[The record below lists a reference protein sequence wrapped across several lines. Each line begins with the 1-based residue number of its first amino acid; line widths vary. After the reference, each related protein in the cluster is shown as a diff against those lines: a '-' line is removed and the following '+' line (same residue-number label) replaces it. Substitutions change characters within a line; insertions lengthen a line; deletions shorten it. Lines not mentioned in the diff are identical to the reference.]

1 MKGKYLC
8 VGLLLILTSCGWGRN
23 KLQPAFITGAYVSTS
38 ARSEVISDTL
48 FIHASGLVRCF
59 RITRKTAYRG
69 AARKPAKVKIE
80 NFTGVYD
87 KLTGIMD
94 CGETGDFLFFDA
106 QNTNGVQTIRGAYKK
121 IEY

>member
-8 VGLLLILTSCGWGRN
+8 VGLLLTLTSCEWGSN
-23 KLQPAFITGAYVSTS
+23 KLQPAFITGAYVCTG
-38 ARSEVISDTL
+38 ARSKVISDTL

-59 RITRKTAYRG
+59 RITRKTVYRG
-69 AARKPAKVKIE
+69 SAKKPAKLKIE
-80 NFTGVYD
+80 NCTGVYD

-94 CGETGDFLFFDA
+94 CGETGDVLFFDA
-106 QNTNGVQTIRGAYKK
+106 QNTDGVQTIRGAYKK